1 MTTLEDL
8 STYTPMGDKKNSDFF
23 EEYLPRIYDRRTT
36 SGLNDIVGHMAA
48 VVVQVEH
55 GDAVNYMAELA
66 VMGPYRFRA
75 ARLTDTHKVYVLQS
89 QPEFPRM
96 IILEPLTATYEDAI
110 TRWNTLYPLARKKPN
125 ARYIGEIY
133 KAQSTA
139 AVREAL
145 EPQNVRFAYPG
156 DTVNSFYALPHLT
169 FSFLSDYTYNRVGY
183 VDVDIDDIDAL
194 GLGEPFSLTAAEQGT
209 LDRADALQ
217 AEHGIQGLILGI
229 DHAATRIL
237 SGDRE
242 YALLEYLTMV
252 PYYFWG
258 AYNIHEMNSSTNV
271 TRHPDL
277 SDEKVSPARVFTA
290 NNTPSIVNSFDNLP
304 MPTEDFVRNFGRR
317 MHHIAMAVIDGH
329 VVDEKNVDFVVRNLA
344 EMGTP
349 FLAKVVGEC
358 KDDPNLKQIFSK
370 SSPHSLLITE
380 YIERCH
386 DFQGFFTRDN
396 VASLTAAAGADERY
410 EHGHVFD

>member
-1 MTTLEDL
+1 
-8 STYTPMGDKKNSDFF
+8 
-23 EEYLPRIYDRRTT
+23 
-36 SGLNDIVGHMAA
+36 MAA

-55 GDAVNYMAELA
+55 GDAVHYMAELA
-66 VMGPYRFRA
+66 AMGPYRFQA

-89 QPEFPRM
+89 QPEFPRL
-96 IILEPLTATYEDAI
+96 IVLEPLTRDLRGQHDPVEHALPAGAEASRTPATSARS
-110 TRWNTLYPLARKKPN
+110 TRRSRPK
-125 ARYIGEIY
+125 
-133 KAQSTA
+133 

-145 EPQNVRFAYPG
+145 EPQNIRFAYPG
-156 DTVNSFYALPHLT
+156 DTVSGFYTMEHLT
-169 FSFLSDYTYNRVGY
+169 FTFMSDFTYNRVGY
-183 VDVDIDDIDAL
+183 VDVDLDDLDAL
-194 GLGEPFSLTAAEQGT
+194 GLGETFSLTADERDK

-217 AEHGIQGLILGI
+217 AEHGIKGLVLGV
-229 DHAATRIL
+229 DHVATRIL
-237 SGDRE
+237 AGDRE
-242 YALLEYLTMV
+242 HALLEYLTMV

-271 TRHPDL
+271 TRHPDIG
-277 SDEKVSPARVFTA
+277 DDKKSPARVFTA

-329 VVDEKNVDFVVRNLA
+329 VVDEKNVDYVVRQLA
-344 EMGTP
+344 DMGTP
-349 FLAKVVGEC
+349 FLAHVVGEC

-370 SSPHSLLITE
+370 SSPYSLLITE

-386 DFQGFFTRDN
+386 NYEGFFTRDN
-396 VASLTAAAGADERY
+396 VAALTAAAGADERY

>member
-1 MTTLEDL
+1 M
-8 STYTPMGDKKNSDFF
+8 
-23 EEYLPRIYDRRTT
+23 
-36 SGLNDIVGHMAA
+36 
-48 VVVQVEH
+48 VQVEH
-55 GDAVNYMAELA
+55 GDGIAYMAELA
-66 VMGPYRFRA
+66 AMGPYRFQSA
-75 ARLTDTHKVYVLQS
+75 HLTGTHRIFVLQS
-89 QPEFPRM
+89 RPEFPRM
-96 IILEPLTATYEDAI
+96 IVLEPLTTGYEDAV
-110 TRWNTLYPLARKKPN
+110 TRWNLLYPLARKKPN

-133 KAQSTA
+133 QAESTK

-156 DTVNSFYALPHLT
+156 DTVNSFYALEHLT
-169 FSFLSDYTYNRVGY
+169 FTFMSDFTYNRVGY
-183 VDVDIDDIDAL
+183 VDVDIDDADAL
-194 GLGEPFSLTAAEQGT
+194 GLGEEISLTAAERGM

-217 AEHGIQGLILGI
+217 AEHGVKDLVLGI

-237 SGDRE
+237 AGDRE
-242 YALLEYLTMV
+242 HALLEYLTVV

-271 TRHPDL
+271 TRHPDI
-277 SDEKVSPARVFTA
+277 DDDKKSPARVFTA

-329 VVDEKNVDFVVRNLA
+329 VADEKNVDYVVRQLA

-349 FLAKVVGEC
+349 FLAHVVGEC

-370 SSPHSLLITE
+370 SSPYSMLITE

-386 DFQGFFTRDN
+386 HYEGFFTRDN
-396 VASLTAAAGADERY
+396 VAALTAAAGADERY

>member
-1 MTTLEDL
+1 MIDL
-8 STYTPMGDKKNSDFF
+8 ATYTTMGDKKNSDFF
-23 EEYLPRIYDRRTT
+23 EEYLPRVYERRTA
-36 SGLNDIVGHMAA
+36 SGLDQIVGNMAA
-48 VVVQVEH
+48 LVVQVEH
-55 GDAVNYMAELA
+55 GDGVPYMAELA
-66 VMGPYRFRA
+66 AMGPYRFQA

-89 QPEFPRM
+89 QPDFPR
-96 IILEPLTATYEDAI
+96 IIVLEPLSASYEDNI
-110 TRWNTLYPLARKKPN
+110 TRWNNLYPLAKKKAN
-125 ARYIGEIY
+125 ARYIGEVY
-133 KAQSTA
+133 KTTSTK

-145 EPQNVRFAYPG
+145 EPQNIRFAYPG
-156 DTVNSFYALPHLT
+156 DTVSAFYTMSHLT
-169 FSFLSDYTYNRVGY
+169 FTFMSDFTYNRVGY
-183 VDVDIDDIDAL
+183 VDVDLDDLDAL
-194 GLGEPFSLTAAEQGT
+194 GLGETISLTADERGM

-217 AEHGIQGLILGI
+217 EEHGIKGLVLGV

-237 SGDRE
+237 AGDRE
-242 YALLEYLTMV
+242 HALLEYLTVV

-277 SDEKVSPARVFTA
+277 DDEKRSPARVFTA

-317 MHHIAMAVIDGH
+317 MHHLAMAVIDGH
-329 VVDEKNVDFVVRNLA
+329 VVDEKNVDYVVRQLA
-344 EMGTP
+344 DMGTP
-349 FLAKVVGEC
+349 FLAHVVGEC

-370 SSPHSLLITE
+370 SSPYSLLITE

-386 DFQGFFTRDN
+386 GYEGFFTRDN
-396 VASLTAAAGADERY
+396 VAALTAAAGADERY